1 MSGRRVCGR
10 PGALVVVRG
19 EGSSHLLWER
29 ASVGLK
35 KVPLLALLPKTRG
48 GLTYTPKQP
57 AAVLSG
63 RPAEPVKMISVEPF
77 K

>member
-1 MSGRRVCGR
+1 MSGVRVSGR
-10 PGALVVVRG
+10 PGDFKLVRG

-29 ASVGLK
+29 VSVGLK
-35 KVPLLALLPKTRG
+35 KVPLLALLPKAKG
-48 GLTYTPKQP
+48 GVTYTPKQP

-63 RPAEPVKMISVEPF
+63 KPADPVKMISVEPF